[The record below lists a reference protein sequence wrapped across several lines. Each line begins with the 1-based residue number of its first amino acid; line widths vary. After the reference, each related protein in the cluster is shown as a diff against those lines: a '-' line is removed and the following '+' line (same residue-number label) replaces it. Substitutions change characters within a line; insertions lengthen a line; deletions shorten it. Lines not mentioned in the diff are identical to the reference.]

1 MSAPDLARSE
11 DRLREADRGL
21 LRALAARAAWP
32 REPWPPR
39 GGGDPLLAPPLA
51 ELIYAAAPAGA
62 APDPAG
68 AARANR
74 DLVAALETLRGC
86 AAARSEARFHQQRP
100 ASQAALEIGDR
111 ERMAVVL
118 ADLAADLRRLDAV
131 RAAAAE
137 VAPLLPDETVGLL
150 WREHVIPWTHRI
162 GIAHLMDPAP

>member
-1 MSAPDLARSE
+1 MSAPEPERSQ

-39 GGGDPLLAPPLA
+39 GSGDPLLAPPLA
-51 ELIYAAAPAGA
+51 ELIYAVAPAGP
-62 APDPAG
+62 APDPA
-68 AARANR
+68 AAERANR
-74 DLVAALETLRGC
+74 DLIAALEALRAC
-86 AAARSEARFHQQRP
+86 AAARAEARFDQQRP

-111 ERMAVVL
+111 ERMAALL